1 MAQFYDDKVP
11 DGLLLAFSSYGM
23 RHGKNI
29 SPVGTGVRALY
40 RRRIA
45 LACPSFI
52 EHFQWVQN
60 KALFLE
66 PTTYFRVNDSD
77 SYPIG
82 SMYHKNQLRC
92 R

>member
-40 RRRIA
+40 QRRIT

-52 EHFQWVQN
+52 EHFLGGGF
-60 KALFLE
+60 KHFLFSPLLGE
-66 PTTYFRVNDSD
+66 DSHFD
-77 SYPIG
+77 
-82 SMYHKNQLRC
+82 
-92 R
+92 